1 MAFQISPGVNVSE
14 VDLTTV
20 IPSVLTTA
28 GAFAGS
34 FSWGPANKRI
44 QVDSEITLANRF
56 GQPDNTSATSFFTA
70 ASFLAY
76 GNNLQVVRA
85 IASTSYNADNGA
97 GSNIQVANEDIF
109 QATLLNQSNSN
120 TYGAFMARYP
130 GALGN
135 SLSVSV
141 CDAGQSPFSSWAYA
155 SYFNGAPGT
164 SSSCTD
170 AGGSSD
176 ELHIVVVDTNG
187 LFTGVKGTVLEV
199 WPYLSKA
206 NDSTD
211 ALGNSNY
218 YKNVIFNNSKYVYAV
233 DPVSYST

>member
-109 QATLLNQSNSN
+109 QATLLNQ
-120 TYGAFMARYP
+120 
-130 GALGN
+130 
-135 SLSVSV
+135 
-141 CDAGQSPFSSWAYA
+141 
-155 SYFNGAPGT
+155 
-164 SSSCTD
+164 
-170 AGGSSD
+170 
-176 ELHIVVVDTNG
+176 
-187 LFTGVKGTVLEV
+187 
-199 WPYLSKA
+199 
-206 NDSTD
+206 
-211 ALGNSNY
+211 
-218 YKNVIFNNSKYVYAV
+218 NNSHNRAGIK
-233 DPVSYST
+233 TC